1 MQHIEFILSYL
12 NLIQNDILILN
23 LDKFLKYLNR

>member
-12 NLIQNDILILN
+12 NLIKNDILILN
-23 LDKFLKYLNR
+23 LDKFLKYLNC